1 MTFWQNSI
9 RELMEMKPLESVS
22 TYRIVVITLVFG
34 ATLIALVRTLVEIC
48 HWCAGKLNRHL
59 PLRISCVLSA
69 LITGFVFLFVVND
82 VLASM
87 LINSAEN
94 FFAEL
99 ARPN

>member
-1 MTFWQNSI
+1 
-9 RELMEMKPLESVS
+9 
-22 TYRIVVITLVFG
+22 
-34 ATLIALVRTLVEIC
+34 
-48 HWCAGKLNRHL
+48 
-59 PLRISCVLSA
+59 VLSA